1 MTKDLYLQQLR
12 RQLNWRLPPD
22 EVREVLSD
30 YEGFFE
36 EGLAEGKD
44 EAALCEQFGA
54 PKEAA
59 RALLREEGRR
69 AGRLGLLAFA
79 VWALVSWFN
88 WYGMWNNLVKFPILR
103 RLLILS
109 FVPLLC
115 LVWRKIAVPA
125 RPSKRRIALAAGVP
139 CALYLLFLTT
149 ALLAVSQETAWW
161 EEFAKDTYR
170 ASAVALMFA
179 DGYEGIANVTGLI
192 LLLVLVW
199 GWTKSIWYLPV
210 AAHCTGVLLGA
221 ARVIEA
227 FTWMDMTRPESLT
240 AGALAASSLGWYLA
254 GLASAAAVWVLIRRG
269 GSNGRAA

>member
-1 MTKDLYLQQLR
+1 MTKDLYLRQLR

-69 AGRLGLLAFA
+69 VGRLGLLAFA

-88 WYGMWNNLVKFPILR
+88 WWGMLNYLVKFPILR
-103 RLLILS
+103 RLIVLS

-115 LVWRKIAVPA
+115 LVWRKIAVTA
-125 RPSKRRIALAAGVP
+125 RPSKGRIALTVGVP
-139 CALYLLFLTT
+139 CALYLLFLAT

-161 EEFAKDTYR
+161 VEVAKDRYR
-170 ASAVALMFA
+170 AAAVGLLFA

-227 FTWMDMTRPESLT
+227 FTSVDVREPYLS
-240 AGALAASSLGWYLA
+240 AGALAASSLGWYAA
-254 GLASAAAVWVLIRRG
+254 GLASAAVVAVLIRRG
-269 GSNGRAA
+269 GRNGRAA